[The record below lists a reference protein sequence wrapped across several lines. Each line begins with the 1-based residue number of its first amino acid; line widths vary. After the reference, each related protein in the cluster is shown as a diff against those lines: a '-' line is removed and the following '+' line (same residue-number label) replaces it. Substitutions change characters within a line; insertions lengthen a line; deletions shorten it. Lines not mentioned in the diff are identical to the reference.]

1 VGFSKMAKNL
11 MGKADVD
18 QSGQLSLEEWVEYI
32 LSLGGSKATKMLQL
46 YENALTNGCGGPEA
60 ATKVQSRVR
69 GRNSRKPRAP
79 PVASMAPV
87 PESGGAAEAEAAVA
101 ETAAAD
107 AAAAAAAAAAAE
119 RAAARE
125 AAAAMLQGAAPAVAP
140 AMPVDHRLGDEA
152 AALLQRAAPYTSG
165 GLTY

>member
-1 VGFSKMAKNL
+1 MAKNL

-46 YENALTNGCGGPEA
+46 YENALTKGCGGPEA

-87 PESGGAAEAEAAVA
+87 PESGGADEAEAAVA

-107 AAAAAAAAAAAE
+107 AAAAAAAAAAE

-140 AMPVDHRLGDEA
+140 AMPVDHRLADEA